1 MEQCSDFFRQNP
13 KLRLDTITV
22 DELIASALKY
32 KITRKTLAKMEDER
46 HMEVRRFMGALLD

>member
-22 DELIASALKY
+22 DKLIASALKY

-46 HMEVRRFMGALLD
+46 HMEVRCFMGALLD